1 MRPLRLTLT
10 GFGPYAGTEVV
21 DFRAAMDA
29 GVFGI
34 YGDTGAGKTSIFDG
48 IAFALFGQS
57 SGAER
62 SSDDMISHHADPKQ
76 LTRVELVFDLGENRY
91 VVQRIPKQERA
102 ANRGD
107 GITAQA
113 HEAYL
118 FDATGLSLED
128 ITNEASGDVLAE
140 KRVSVV
146 DPKIKELLGYDA
158 AQFRQIV
165 LLPQGEF
172 RKILTADS
180 DERSPILK
188 RLFDVSVYE
197 GFVQRAKIKA
207 NGMRQ
212 EIREERV
219 RRDERLEGSTIV
231 ELETDISARASAITE
246 LEEALEKKEAEN
258 TAQHRAL
265 QIAETLSEK
274 FTALADAKHD
284 AANFKTE
291 EEGIKQIRSRVKKA
305 RAAQSVLP
313 AEALRDRTQRAH
325 VEAVKQ
331 KGVADETHEA
341 SVGKHDAAKT
351 ALTLSTAQQP
361 QRDQASAKVQRLERW
376 LNVLDKASALQ
387 QPVAN
392 AKQQFDTAGE
402 LEAAAKL
409 SAEQADTGLKSL
421 LALQGEHPKHEK
433 ALSAARSLLVAL
445 EQEATLAGR
454 YEAALTSRNQQ
465 AQEVKGLQT
474 SHEAHSAHIADCLA
488 NFKAAE
494 TELTDIQAVHIA
506 RKLVGGKACPA
517 CGSTDHPAPATG
529 NAERLGRHEK
539 FEATERKL
547 GEAQD
552 RERTVRGELSSAT
565 TILADRQR
573 ALDEFHVPERGQ
585 AVLVPLL
592 FDAHEQKTSLEK
604 DTRFDGINERLA
616 EAQTQAGEANTL
628 YEQTQKDTSVRKE
641 ELSKAQTTLETTL
654 TDVPKEWRDTGKLA
668 EAVQSARTD
677 RDGLQHAHQ
686 KTIDAVQSAAIAHA
700 SAQETQRNAAST
712 LLQTDTDC
720 KEASTAFAEKLKS
733 AELVDE
739 AFAVAKD
746 DVEQLDALETSIRV
760 YETGVAANVDR
771 IERLNG
777 EIGEKTQPDLASLKL
792 SAQTSLE
799 QLNIS
804 REEKTRLQTELNAK
818 SMLLEVVKKISEKIT
833 GLEELFKPL
842 GAISDL
848 VNGDN
853 DLKIRLPDF
862 AIAAMFDDILDA
874 ANLRLGP
881 MTNHRYQLHR
891 PVENTGGRSK
901 RGLDIAVFDSNTER
915 SRSTKSLSGG
925 EGFQASLAL
934 ALGLSDVVQQN
945 GGGIKLE
952 AIFIDE
958 GFGTLDEETLNTA
971 LDTLCNLTGEMRA
984 VGLISHTEQVKALIT
999 EGFDIEVTPAGS
1011 HIHMRT
1017 GSA

>member
-128 ITNEASGDVLAE
+128 IADDVSGDVLAE

-146 DPKIKELLGYDA
+146 DQKIKELLGYDA

-197 GFVQRAKIKA
+197 RFVQQAKTKA

-231 ELETDISARASAITE
+231 ELETDISMRASAITD
-246 LEEALEKKEAEN
+246 LEAALKKKEAEN
-258 TAQHRAL
+258 AAQQRAL
-265 QIAETLSEK
+265 QIAETLDEK
-274 FTALADAKHD
+274 FTALADAKRD
-284 AANFKTE
+284 TANFKTE
-291 EEGIKQIRSRVKKA
+291 EEGIKQIRSRLKKA

-313 AEALRDRTQRAH
+313 AEALRDRTQRAK

-331 KGVADETHEA
+331 KGVADQTHEE
-341 SVGKHDAAKT
+341 SVGKHEAAKT
-351 ALTLSTAQQP
+351 ALTLSTAHQP
-361 QRDQASAKVQRLERW
+361 QRDQASAKVQKLERW
-376 LNVLDKASALQ
+376 MNFLDKASALQ
-387 QPVAN
+387 QPVAD

-402 LEAAAKL
+402 LEATAKL

-433 ALSAARSLLVAL
+433 ALSAARSLLVGL
-445 EQEATLAGR
+445 EQEAKLTGR

-465 AQEVKGLQT
+465 AQEVKKLQT
-474 SHEAHSAHIADCLA
+474 SHEAQSAHVADCLA
-488 NFKAAE
+488 TYKTAE

-506 RKLVGGKACPA
+506 RKLEEGEACPA
-517 CGSTDHPAPATG
+517 CGSTNHPAPATG
-529 NAERLGRHEK
+529 NPERLGRHEK
-539 FEATERKL
+539 FEASERGL
-547 GEAQD
+547 NEAQE

-573 ALDEFHVPERGQ
+573 TLDEFDVPERGQ
-585 AVLVPLL
+585 TALVPLL
-592 FDAHEQKTSLEK
+592 ADAREHLVTLEG
-604 DTRFDGINERLA
+604 DARFNGLNERLSKA
-616 EAQTQAGEANTL
+616 KTQASVTSKA
-628 YEQTQKDTSVRKE
+628 YEQTQKDTSARKE
-641 ELSKAQTTLETTL
+641 DLSKAQTTLETTL
-654 TDVPKEWRDTGKLA
+654 TDVPQEWRDTGKLA
-668 EAVQSARTD
+668 ESVQAAQSE
-677 RDGLQHAHQ
+677 RDGLKSAHQ
-686 KTIDAVQSAAIAHA
+686 NTIDAAQAAAVALA
-700 SAQETQRNAAST
+700 SAQETQRNAART

-720 KEASTAFAEKLKS
+720 KEASTAFAKKLKS
-733 AELVDE
+733 VELVDE
-739 AFAVAKD
+739 TFATAKD
-746 DVEQLDALETSIRV
+746 DLEQLDEFETSIRTF
-760 YETGVAANVDR
+760 ETGVAANVDR

-777 EIGEKTQPDLASLKL
+777 EIGEKAQPDLASLKL
-792 SAQTSLE
+792 AAQTGLE
-799 QLNIS
+799 QLKTS
-804 REEKTRLQTELNAK
+804 QEEKTRLQTEHNAK
-818 SMLLEVVKKISEKIT
+818 RAMLEAVKKLSEKIT
-833 GLEELFKPL
+833 ALEECFKPL

-891 PVENTGGRSK
+891 PVENSGGRSK

-971 LDTLCNLTGEMRA
+971 LDTLCSLTGEMRA

-999 EGFDIEVTPAGS
+999 EGFDIEVTTAGS
-1011 HIHMRT
+1011 HIHART
-1017 GSA
+1017 GAA

>member
-1 MRPLRLTLT
+1 MRPLRLTVT

-34 YGDTGAGKTSIFDG
+34 YGETGAGKTSIFDG

-76 LTRVELVFDLGENRY
+76 LTRVELVFDLGEKRY
-91 VVQRIPKQERA
+91 VIQRIPKQERA

-107 GITAQA
+107 GTTAQA

-128 ITNEASGDVLAE
+128 ITGDKSGEIMAE

-146 DPKIKELLGYDA
+146 DPKIRELLGYDA

-188 RLFDVSVYE
+188 RLFDVSLYE
-197 GFVQRAKIKA
+197 GIVQRAKFKA
-207 NGMRQ
+207 NAMRQ

-231 ELETDISARASAITE
+231 ELEADIGARSKAISD
-246 LEEALEKKEAEN
+246 LEEVLVKKEADN
-258 TAQHRAL
+258 SAQQRNL
-265 QIAETLSEK
+265 QIAEALTEK
-274 FTALADAKHD
+274 FTALADAKRD

-291 EEGIKQIRSRVKKA
+291 EEAIKKYQERVKKA

-313 AEALRDRTQRAH
+313 AEDLRNRSQGSQL
-325 VEAVKQ
+325 EAVKQ
-331 KGVADETHEA
+331 KGIADKLLDETVSKHED
-341 SVGKHDAAKT
+341 SKN
-351 ALTLSTAQQP
+351 ALQLSTEQQP
-361 QRDQASAKVQRLERW
+361 LRDQAFAEVHKLERW
-376 LNVLDKASALQ
+376 QGILDKASALR
-387 QPVAN
+387 QPAED
-392 AKQQFDTAGE
+392 AKQAFDSAGE

-409 SAEQADTGLKSL
+409 KTEQASTGLKSL
-421 LALQGEHPKHEK
+421 LDLQGEHPKHEK
-433 ALSAARSLLVAL
+433 AVSEARALLVIL
-445 EQEATLAGR
+445 EQEAALAGR
-454 YEAALTSRNQQ
+454 YEATLSLKTQQ
-465 AQEVKGLQT
+465 AQIVGILQK
-474 SHEAHSAHIADCLA
+474 SHEDALEHLA
-488 NFKAAE
+488 TCQTNFKAAE
-494 TELTDIQAVHIA
+494 TELIDIQAVHIA
-506 RKLVGGKACPA
+506 RKLVGGEPCPA
-517 CGSTDHPAPATG
+517 CGSIDHPAPAIG
-529 NAERLGRHEK
+529 SPERLGRHEK
-539 FEATERKL
+539 FEVTEREFV
-547 GEAQD
+547 EAQEQ
-552 RERTVRGELSSAT
+552 ERTVRGELSSAKA
-565 TILADRQR
+565 ILAERQQ
-573 ALDEFHVPERGQ
+573 ALDIPERGQ
-585 AVLVPLL
+585 DVLVPLL
-592 FDAHEQKTSLEK
+592 AEAHEQKTSLEN
-604 DTRFDGINERLA
+604 DTRFSGLNERLG
-616 EAQTQAGEANTL
+616 EAQTHASDAAKS
-628 YEQTQKDTSVRKE
+628 YEQAQKDTLARKAD
-641 ELSKAQTTLETTL
+641 LSTAQTTLDTIL
-654 TDVPKEWRDTGKLA
+654 ADVPQEWRDTNKLA
-668 EAVQSARTD
+668 EAVRSARTD
-677 RDGLQHAHQ
+677 RDQLQNGHQ
-686 KTIDAVQSAAIAHA
+686 KTIDAVQSDAIALA
-700 SAQETQRNAAST
+700 SAQEAQKNAASI
-712 LLQTDTDC
+712 LKQTNTDC
-720 KEASTAFAEKLKS
+720 EEARTIFVEKL
-733 AELVDE
+733 AVAALDNE

-746 DVEQLDALETSIRV
+746 DIEQLDELETSIRIF
-760 YETGVAANVDR
+760 EKGVAANIDR

-777 EIGEKTQPDLASLKL
+777 EIGEKEQPDLANLKL
-792 SAQTSLE
+792 AAQTGFE
-799 QLNIS
+799 QLKAS
-804 REEKTRLQTELNAK
+804 REEKTRLQTELSAK
-818 SMLLEVVKKISEKIT
+818 NLLLAAVKKLSDNISR
-833 GLEELFKPL
+833 LEERFKPL

-934 ALGLSDVVQQN
+934 ALGLSDIVQQN

-971 LDTLCNLTGEMRA
+971 LDTLCSLTGEMRA

-999 EGFDIEVTPAGS
+999 EGFDIEVTPSGS
-1011 HIHMRT
+1011 HIHARPP
-1017 GSA
+1017 SRLE